1 MTFQASVNGQPLYQP
16 DAFGIDTISNQK
28 NTEDSGSFSAEK
40 YYYTEQSTYS
50 IAFTGE
56 KLTGFTCTWPMK
68 SAGDIQDAGTLI
80 TWDSAVTSLKGVME
94 SHFADYTGYNS
105 VEFNDVRLTYFRI
118 KTGDGEYEAIPVYS
132 FAQLDSDHSDT
143 YPIQLVLIDARD
155 GSEVSMVQDEA
166 RFLNK

>member
-1 MTFQASVNGQPLYQP
+1 MYLADEVRGGYSGCRDTDHLGFCGDKPQGSHGKPL
-16 DAFGIDTISNQK
+16 
-28 NTEDSGSFSAEK
+28 
-40 YYYTEQSTYS
+40 
-50 IAFTGE
+50 
-56 KLTGFTCTWPMK
+56 C
-68 SAGDIQDAGTLI
+68 
-80 TWDSAVTSLKGVME
+80 
-94 SHFADYTGYNS
+94 GYNS

>member
-1 MTFQASVNGQPLYQP
+1 MYLADEV
-16 DAFGIDTISNQK
+16 
-28 NTEDSGSFSAEK
+28 
-40 YYYTEQSTYS
+40 
-50 IAFTGE
+50 
-56 KLTGFTCTWPMK
+56 C
-68 SAGDIQDAGTLI
+68 GDIQDAGTLI

-143 YPIQLVLIDARD
+143 YPIQLVLIDAR
-155 GSEVSMVQDEA
+155 MEA
-166 RFLNK
+166 RSAWFRMRRDS